1 MARDVESGS
10 RICDFQK
17 AKLDPE
23 ENGTSCGFQARIWAI
38 WGTLI
43 LPSLLPIFLGD
54 VPFDPE
60 EKAQFDEDLAKGV
73 GAWQRDNN
81 SVPEN
86 LKELLAALRQRIA
99 PPPEG
104 LPR

>member
-1 MARDVESGS
+1 MARDVERGS
-10 RICDFQK
+10 RICDFPK

-23 ENGTSCGFQARIWAI
+23 A
-38 WGTLI
+38 
-43 LPSLLPIFLGD
+43 
-54 VPFDPE
+54 
-60 EKAQFDEDLAKGV
+60 KAQFDEDLAKGV

-81 SVPEN
+81 RVPED